1 MSLRKTV
8 DKQVHCG
15 CECSNVIRVYHCV
28 SPMDLVPLIHR
39 TPCNSSPYPVQ
50 LFTVVWYVYVCVCV
64 CVCSVY
70 YQQPTHQSPL
80 YCMVVFNVIRGRRA
94 IDYFCNLTIGVQ
106 QACNYCCIA
115 GAVSDVSTT
124 KALFGFCG
132 RMNFRCFAHIG
143 HTRVAQTCIWLM
155 VHGEEINLPCH
166 MPSSL
171 LNHLANWYY

>member
-1 MSLRKTV
+1 M
-8 DKQVHCG
+8 
-15 CECSNVIRVYHCV
+15 CV
-28 SPMDLVPLIHR
+28 SHGFSS
-39 TPCNSSPYPVQ
+39 THSPYPMQ

-64 CVCSVY
+64 CAAC
-70 YQQPTHQSPL
+70 TTNNLRISPL
-80 YCMVVFNVIRGRRA
+80 CIVWYNVVFNVIRGRRA
-94 IDYFCNLTIGVQ
+94 IVYFCNLTISVQ
-106 QACNYCCIA
+106 QAYNYCCIT
-115 GAVSDVSTT
+115 GTVSDVSTT